1 MHWIKYS
8 PKVKI
13 SPFHI
18 FILGFL
24 SILSKE
30 SLLFFYAGAILLYIL
45 KTFWRENESKHLLV
59 NMLLYWAVVAI
70 LIPYAELTS
79 KSLNDYTR
87 YGKSDLRIAS
97 WVGLLAL
104 TFYLFGIS
112 VITNKIKSIQKN
124 SLYTIL
130 SRYESKRLILL
141 YVIVS
146 LLSALLNSS
155 IIHVPGGQL
164 LLAITYLKWVLLT
177 FLIIHTIAVD
187 NNRTLVIL
195 LVLVEVLLSF
205 SGFWAAFKDYIL
217 VAIGAYLIFSPR
229 LSLKTYFILSIVFSV
244 SLFFAVVWT
253 YSKGEYRKYL
263 TGGERTQ
270 FIIEQDNLSNIQK
283 FYEIVQR
290 DFSSQ
295 NFKENFLIGF
305 ENLVYR
311 VSYVEFLALTMKQV
325 PTYLPH
331 ENGNLLVSA
340 LEHILKP
347 RILFPDKKP
356 IYDSELTSKYTG
368 VQFAGAEQGTSFS
381 LGTVAESYV
390 DFGKY
395 YMFIPI
401 FFFGLW
407 IGWMYKYFI
416 VNGYNIIW
424 GMCYSA
430 PIFQFAWS
438 FPVPTAKFFGWS
450 VTYFIGFWF
459 LNKYII
465 KHLDNWLLKEA

>member
-1 MHWIKYS
+1 M
-8 PKVKI
+8 KI
-13 SPFHI
+13 SSLHI
-18 FILGFL
+18 FFLVFL

-30 SLLFFYAGAILLYIL
+30 PLLFFYAGALLLYIL
-45 KTFWRENESKHLLV
+45 KTFWRVNETKYLLV
-59 NMLLYWAVVAI
+59 NLLLYWAVVAI
-70 LIPYAELTS
+70 LIPYAELVNRPLS
-79 KSLNDYTR
+79 ELTR
-87 YGKSDLRIAS
+87 YGKSDLRLAS
-97 WVGLLAL
+97 WVGLFAL
-104 TFYLFGIS
+104 TFYLFGIQLITRKVKS
-112 VITNKIKSIQKN
+112 VQLE

-130 SRYESKRLILL
+130 DKYDGKRIIIL
-141 YVIVS
+141 YIIVS
-146 LLSALLNSS
+146 IFSATLNSS
-155 IIHVPGGQL
+155 IINIPGGQL
-164 LLAITYLKWVLLT
+164 FLAISYLKWVLLT
-177 FLIIHTIAVD
+177 FLIIYTILID
-187 NNRTLVIL
+187 NNRSLVIL
-195 LVLVEVLLSF
+195 LVLLEVLLSF
-205 SGFWAAFKDYIL
+205 SGFWAAFKDYVL
-217 VAIGAYLIFSPR
+217 VALGAYLIFSPK
-229 LSLKTYFILSIVFSV
+229 LSFKTYILLSVVFAF
-244 SLFFAVVWT
+244 SLFLSVIWT
-253 YSKGEYRKYL
+253 FSKGEYRQYL

-270 FIIEQDNLSNIQK
+270 LIVKQDNLDNIQK

-290 DFSSQ
+290 DFSSEKF
-295 NFKENFLIGF
+295 NDNFLIGL

-325 PTYLPH
+325 PTYLHH
-331 ENGNLLVSA
+331 ENGNLLINAV
-340 LEHILKP
+340 EHILKP

-368 VQFAGAEQGTSFS
+368 VQFSGADQGTSFS

-438 FPVPTAKFFGWS
+438 FPVPTSKFFGWS

-465 KHLDNWLLKEA
+465 KHLDNWLLKKV

>member
-1 MHWIKYS
+1 ML
-8 PKVKI
+8 
-13 SPFHI
+13 
-18 FILGFL
+18 FI
-24 SILSKE
+24 
-30 SLLFFYAGAILLYIL
+30 YAGALLLYIL
-45 KTFWRENESKHLLV
+45 KTFWRVNETKYLLV
-59 NMLLYWAVVAI
+59 NLLLYWAVVAI
-70 LIPYAELTS
+70 LIPYAELVNRPLS
-79 KSLNDYTR
+79 ELTR
-87 YGKSDLRIAS
+87 YGKSDLRLAS
-97 WVGLLAL
+97 WVGLFAL
-104 TFYLFGIS
+104 TFYLFGIQLITRKVKS
-112 VITNKIKSIQKN
+112 VQLE

-130 SRYESKRLILL
+130 DKYDGKRIIIL
-141 YVIVS
+141 YIIVS
-146 LLSALLNSS
+146 IISATLNSS
-155 IIHVPGGQL
+155 IINIPGGQL
-164 LLAITYLKWVLLT
+164 FLAISYLKWVLLT
-177 FLIIHTIAVD
+177 FLIVHTLLID
-187 NNRTLVIL
+187 NNKSLVIL
-195 LVLVEVLLSF
+195 LVLLEVLLSF
-205 SGFWAAFKDYIL
+205 SGFWAAFKDYVL
-217 VAIGAYLIFSPR
+217 VALAAYLIFSPK
-229 LSLKTYFILSIVFSV
+229 LSFKTYILLSVVFAF
-244 SLFFAVVWT
+244 SLFLSVIWT
-253 YSKGEYRKYL
+253 FSKGEYRQYL
-263 TGGERTQ
+263 TGGERSQ
-270 FIIEQDNLSNIQK
+270 LIVKQDNLDNIQK

-290 DFSSQ
+290 DFSSEKF
-295 NFKENFLIGF
+295 NENFLIGL

-311 VSYVEFLALTMKQV
+311 VSYVEFLALSMKQV

-331 ENGNLLVSA
+331 ENGTLLISA
-340 LEHILKP
+340 IGHILKP

-368 VQFAGAEQGTSFS
+368 VQFSGAEQGASFS

-465 KHLDNWLLKEA
+465 KHLDNWLLKKV

>member
-1 MHWIKYS
+1 
-8 PKVKI
+8 
-13 SPFHI
+13 
-18 FILGFL
+18 
-24 SILSKE
+24 
-30 SLLFFYAGAILLYIL
+30 
-45 KTFWRENESKHLLV
+45 
-59 NMLLYWAVVAI
+59 MLLYWSVVAI
-70 LIPYAELTS
+70 LIPYADLAN
-79 KSLNDYTR
+79 KPLNDLTR
-87 YGKSDLRIAS
+87 YGKADLYFAS
-97 WVGLLAL
+97 WLGLFAL
-104 TFYLFGIS
+104 TFYLIGIHI
-112 VITNKIKSIQKN
+112 ITKKIKSVQQD
-124 SLYTIL
+124 SLYNIL
-130 SRYESKRLILL
+130 RRYDSRRLILL
-141 YVIVS
+141 YVVVS
-146 LLSALLNSS
+146 LLSAIFNSS

-177 FLIIHTIAVD
+177 LLIVHTIAVD

-217 VAIGAYLIFSPR
+217 VALGAYLMFSPR
-229 LSLKTYFILSIVFSV
+229 LSLKSYIVLSFVFSV
-244 SLFFAVVWT
+244 SLFLAVVWT

-270 FIIEQDNLSNIQK
+270 FIVEQDNLSNIQK

-295 NFKENFLIGF
+295 NFKDNFLIGL

-311 VSYVEFLALTMKQV
+311 VSYVEFLGLTMKQV

-331 ENGNLLVSA
+331 ENGNLLINA

-347 RILFPDKKP
+347 RILFPEKKP

-416 VNGYNIIW
+416 LNGYNLIW

-459 LNKYII
+459 LNKYIM
-465 KHLDNWLLKEA
+465 KHLDNWLIKKA

>member
-1 MHWIKYS
+1 
-8 PKVKI
+8 
-13 SPFHI
+13 
-18 FILGFL
+18 
-24 SILSKE
+24 
-30 SLLFFYAGAILLYIL
+30 
-45 KTFWRENESKHLLV
+45 
-59 NMLLYWAVVAI
+59 
-70 LIPYAELTS
+70 
-79 KSLNDYTR
+79 
-87 YGKSDLRIAS
+87 
-97 WVGLLAL
+97 
-104 TFYLFGIS
+104 
-112 VITNKIKSIQKN
+112 
-124 SLYTIL
+124 
-130 SRYESKRLILL
+130 
-141 YVIVS
+141 
-146 LLSALLNSS
+146 
-155 IIHVPGGQL
+155 
-164 LLAITYLKWVLLT
+164 
-177 FLIIHTIAVD
+177 
-187 NNRTLVIL
+187 
-195 LVLVEVLLSF
+195 
-205 SGFWAAFKDYIL
+205 
-217 VAIGAYLIFSPR
+217 
-229 LSLKTYFILSIVFSV
+229 VFSV

-290 DFSSQ
+290 DFLSQ

-340 LEHILKP
+340 IEHILKP

-356 IYDSELTSKYTG
+356 IYDSDLTSKYTG

-401 FFFGLW
+401 LFFGLW

-459 LNKYII
+459 LNKYVI
-465 KHLDNWLLKEA
+465 KHLDNWLLNKV